1 MAPAVFGKI
10 GFIGVG
16 VMAQAMI
23 DPMIRTGLQPAEQI
37 TVYDVSTAALAS
49 ISASHPNICIAQNL
63 QQVVD
68 DADLVVCA
76 VKPQNLGPEFFASMN
91 PPSKTTLLSV
101 IAGKPMSVYL
111 KSPDTGNSTN
121 NNNNTGG
128 GCFTKVARSMPNT
141 PAQIGKGMTV
151 WCCTPNI
158 ETEERDKITQIL
170 SSFGKQIYVD
180 DEDFIDISTSIS
192 GSGPAYVFMLM
203 EAMIDA
209 GVHMGFSRKTAT
221 TLVHETILGST
232 LYAIE
237 TGEHPVI
244 LRNSVTSP
252 AGTTASA
259 IYELENGKFRTVI
272 KNAIWACYRR
282 SLEMGDKDSN
292 VGPGR
297 VHRQEIVIVP
307 KGEAH
312 FEGVIQGKGTATGSN
327 DKQ

>member
-1 MAPAVFGKI
+1 
-10 GFIGVG
+10 
-16 VMAQAMI
+16 MI
-23 DPMIRTGLQPAEQI
+23 QTKLQPASQI
-37 TVYDVSTAALAS
+37 TVFDVSTSALNS
-49 ISASHPNICIAQNL
+49 ISKTYPDIIIAQNL
-63 QQVVD
+63 QQVVE

-76 VKPQNLGPEFFASMN
+76 VKPQNLSAEFFQRME
-91 PPSKTTLLSV
+91 PPTTATLLSV
-101 IAGKPMSVYL
+101 IAGTPMSTFL
-111 KSPDTGNSTN
+111 Q
-121 NNNNTGG
+121 GG
-128 GCFTKVARSMPNT
+128 FTKVARSMPNT

-151 WCCTPNI
+151 WCCTSNLQ
-158 ETEERDKITQIL
+158 TEERDKITRVL

-180 DEDFIDISTSIS
+180 DESFIDISTSIS

-209 GVHMGFSRKTAT
+209 GVHMGFSRSTAT
-221 TLVHETILGST
+221 TLVNQTILGST
-232 LYAIE
+232 LYAME

-259 IYELENGKFRTVI
+259 IYELDNGKFRTVV
-272 KNAIWACYRR
+272 KDAIWACYRR

-312 FEGVIQGKGTATGSN
+312 FEGILQGLGNSTK
-327 DKQ
+327 K